1 MRKENSIW
9 QEQQEYI
16 HVMKTS
22 FRLTKLQPK
31 ARHLMSILQ
40 TVRLFG
46 VAFDNNIEEWTP
58 FDTQAGCAG

>member
-1 MRKENSIW
+1 MRKENNIW

-22 FRLTKLQPK
+22 FRLTKPQPK

-40 TVRLFG
+40 TARLLALPLTTILKSG
-46 VAFDNNIEEWTP
+46 HH
-58 FDTQAGCAG
+58 G